1 MNKNMNSKR
10 SEIKKKRKCQ
20 QPWVLEDYRVK
31 FLGRMVFQL
40 STEKIAKLTIQ
51 KIFKDSYKYARIH
64 KVDKNTKI

>member
-1 MNKNMNSKR
+1 MNKNMTSKK

-40 STEKIAKLTIQ
+40 STE
-51 KIFKDSYKYARIH
+51 
-64 KVDKNTKI
+64 